1 MKMVIGTFSEH
12 MANIGSEFIT
22 EFSKVSRLVYD
33 MSDEMPDSFLSS
45 LDTRGIKST
54 TEGLVVPNGRPR
66 YVNGRLSTLQ
76 PKMLASKFS
85 WVMSTLMG
93 TRVVLL

>member
-1 MKMVIGTFSEH
+1 MKMVIGTFREH

-22 EFSKVSRLVYD
+22 ELSKVSRPVYD
-33 MSDEMPDSFLSS
+33 MSDEIPDGFLSS
-45 LDTRGIKST
+45 LDTRAIKSA

-76 PKMLASKFS
+76 PKMLASKFA
-85 WVMSTLMG
+85 WAKSTLMG
-93 TRVVLL
+93 TSVVLL